1 MSKLASPAPPHA
13 ATVSGE
19 APAERRTTNREKD
32 AMRFT
37 FGAALAAGLATSVLA
52 STVLGTSALAA
63 DTDTSKIDEKEFVVV
78 GTWGNLALWQDHESR
93 LWSEVLPE
101 ASGGKITANAK
112 PYTELGISGFEVMRL
127 LELGTYDAVHA
138 LTSYTSQDSPA
149 LEGLD
154 LGGVI
159 QDLDTYRKAA
169 EAYEPVLR
177 RVLAEKHNAELIML
191 YTFPSQQ
198 FWCKLDNPEG
208 ASLEDVK
215 GKKVR
220 SYSTTQGDFV
230 EGLGGTPVTIAFA
243 EVVPA
248 LEKGVVDCGITGTE
262 PAYNAKWWQVAN
274 TNLRTRIGY
283 AATFLAINKDSWNG
297 LSPETQEL
305 IKAKAAEVE
314 ADMWKATAEADQMG
328 MDCNAEGPCPLGEPG
343 GMAGV
348 EMSDEDEA
356 KVKDVVENV
365 VLKRFVERCGEEC
378 AKEWNDTVGKVAG
391 HEAPL

>member
-1 MSKLASPAPPHA
+1 MRLAL
-13 ATVSGE
+13 
-19 APAERRTTNREKD
+19 
-32 AMRFT
+32 
-37 FGAALAAGLATSVLA
+37 GAALALGLAA
-52 STVLGTSALAA
+52 SALAA
-63 DTDTSKIDEKEFVVV
+63 DIDTSKIDEKEFTVV

-93 LWSEVLPE
+93 FWNEILPE

-112 PYTELGISGFEVMRL
+112 PYTELGVSGFEVMRL

-138 LTSYTSQDSPA
+138 LTSYTSQDSPV

-159 QDLDTYRKAA
+159 QDLETYRKAA
-169 EAYEPVLR
+169 EAFEPVLR
-177 RVLAEKHNAELIML
+177 RELAEHYNAELIML

-198 FWCKLDNPEG
+198 FWCKLDNPGEAG
-208 ASLEDVK
+208 LDDIA

-220 SYSTTQGDFV
+220 SFSTTQGDFI

-274 TNLRTRIGY
+274 TNLRARIGY
-283 AATFLAINKDSWNG
+283 AATFLAVNKDSWDA

-305 IKAKAAEVE
+305 VKAKAAEVE
-314 ADMWKATAEADQMG
+314 DEMWEATAVSEQVG
-328 MDCNAEGPCPLGEPG
+328 MDCNADGPCPLGEPG
-343 GMAGV
+343 GMTPV
-348 EMSDEDEA
+348 EMSDEDKA
-356 KVKDVVENV
+356 KLKDVVENV

-378 AKEWNDTVGKVAG
+378 VKEWNGTVGKVAG
-391 HEAPL
+391 HQAAL

>member
-1 MSKLASPAPPHA
+1 
-13 ATVSGE
+13 
-19 APAERRTTNREKD
+19 
-32 AMRFT
+32 MRLVL
-37 FGAALAAGLATSVLA
+37 GAALALGLAA
-52 STVLGTSALAA
+52 PAFAA
-63 DTDTSKIDEKEFVVV
+63 DTDTSNVDEKEFVVV

-93 LWSEVLPE
+93 LWNEVLPE

-112 PYTELGISGFEVMRL
+112 PYTELGVSGFEVMRL

-159 QDLDTYRKAA
+159 QDLETYRQAA

-177 RVLAEKHNAELIML
+177 RELAENYNAELVML

-198 FWCKLDNPEG
+198 FWCNLDNPQDAG
-208 ASLEDVK
+208 LKDIA

-220 SYSTTQGDFV
+220 SYSTTQGDFI

-274 TNLRTRIGY
+274 TNIRTRIGY
-283 AATFLAINKDSWNG
+283 SATFLAINKDTWGS

-305 IKAKAAEVE
+305 IRTNAAEVE
-314 ADMWKATAEADQMG
+314 DQMWESTIEADQRG
-328 MDCNAEGPCPLGEPG
+328 MDCNADGPCPLGEPG
-343 GMAGV
+343 GMTPV
-348 EMSDEDEA
+348 EMSAEDEA
-356 KVKDVVENV
+356 KLKDVIENV
-365 VLKRFVERCGEEC
+365 VLKRFVDRCGDDC
-378 AKEWNDTVGKVAG
+378 AKEWNETVGRISG
-391 HEAPL
+391 HKAPL

>member
-1 MSKLASPAPPHA
+1 MRLAL
-13 ATVSGE
+13 
-19 APAERRTTNREKD
+19 
-32 AMRFT
+32 
-37 FGAALAAGLATSVLA
+37 GAALALGLAA
-52 STVLGTSALAA
+52 SAIAVPAPAA
-63 DTDTSKIDEKEFVVV
+63 DIDTSKIDEREFTVV

-93 LWSEVLPE
+93 LWNEVLPE
-101 ASGGKITANAK
+101 ASGGRITANAK

-159 QDLDTYRKAA
+159 QDLETYRKAA
-169 EAYEPVLR
+169 DAYEPVLR
-177 RVLAEKHNAELIML
+177 RELADKYNAELIML

-198 FWCKLDNPEG
+198 FWCKLDDPEQAG
-208 ASLEDVK
+208 LDSIA

-220 SYSTTQGDFV
+220 SYSTTQGDFI

-274 TNLRTRIGY
+274 TNIRSRIGY
-283 AATFLAINKDSWNG
+283 AATFLAINKDTWAS

-305 IKAKAAEVE
+305 IKQKAAEVE
-314 ADMWKATAEADQMG
+314 AGMWEATAVSEQVG
-328 MDCNAEGPCPLGEPG
+328 MDCNASGPCPLGDPG
-343 GMAGV
+343 GMTPI
-348 EMSDEDEA
+348 ELSPEDEA
-356 KVKDVVENV
+356 KLSDVVENV
-365 VLKRFVERCGEEC
+365 VLKRFVERCGMDC
-378 AKEWNDTVGKVAG
+378 AKEWNETVGKISG

>member
-1 MSKLASPAPPHA
+1 MRLAI
-13 ATVSGE
+13 
-19 APAERRTTNREKD
+19 
-32 AMRFT
+32 
-37 FGAALAAGLATSVLA
+37 GAALALGLAQAVHA
-52 STVLGTSALAA
+52 PAIAQEV
-63 DTDTSKIDEKEFVVV
+63 DTSKIDEKEFVVV

-93 LWSEVLPE
+93 LWNEVLPE
-101 ASGGKITANAK
+101 ASGGKITANAR
-112 PYTELGISGFEVMRL
+112 PYTELGVSGFEVMRL

-177 RVLAEKHNAELIML
+177 RELAEKSNAELIML

-198 FWCKLDNPEG
+198 FWCQFDDPANAGLKDI
-208 ASLEDVK
+208 A

-220 SYSTTQGDFV
+220 SYSTTQGDFI

-283 AATFLAINKDSWNG
+283 TATFLAVNKDTWDG
-297 LSPETQEL
+297 LSPETQAL
-305 IKAKAAEVE
+305 IKEKAAEVE
-314 ADMWKATAEADQMG
+314 DEMWTATAEADEIG
-328 MDCNAEGPCPLGEPG
+328 MACTADGPCPLGEPG
-343 GMAGV
+343 GMTPV
-348 EMSDEDEA
+348 EMSAEDEA
-356 KVKDVVENV
+356 KLKDVVETV
-365 VLKRFVERCGEEC
+365 VLKRFAERCGEDC
-378 AKEWNDTVGKVAG
+378 VKQWNETVGKVAG
-391 HEAPL
+391 HQAPL